1 MKRLSYGSTGPQVRL
16 LQLALR
22 RAGYVPGGTDGIFGR
37 RTETALRR
45 FQAANGL
52 AADGI
57 AGPMTH
63 SVLRPWY
70 VGYVEHIIR
79 PGETFYRLALR
90 YGTTV
95 RAIETANPY
104 ADPLNLTAG
113 DPLVIP
119 LGFAVVPTAIDYFSE
134 LVGFC
139 CEGIAARYP
148 FVTSTDVGQS
158 VMGNPLELLKIGAG
172 SNRVF
177 YNAAHHANE
186 WITTP
191 LLLKF
196 TEDLARSYAYGADLG
211 GADARELLDGTTLA
225 VAPCVNP
232 DGLNLVTG
240 DLVSGAYYDRAR
252 EIAAAF
258 PAIPF
263 PSGWKANI
271 LGTDLNLQYPAGWE
285 NAREIKYAQGFTRP
299 APRDYVGPGPL
310 TAPESLSIYNFTLSY
325 SPALTLSYHTQGNV
339 IYWKY
344 LDFEP
349 PMSRE
354 IAYRFGQVSGY
365 LVEETPYASGFAGYK
380 DWFIQNYNRPGYT
393 IEAGVGDNPLPLS
406 QFDAIYDDNL
416 GILSTGLNATME

>member
-1 MKRLSYGSTGPQVRL
+1 MKLLRNGSRGPQVQL
-16 LQLALR
+16 LQLALQ
-22 RAGYVPGGTDGIFGR
+22 RAGYDPGGTDGVFGP
-37 RTETALRR
+37 RTGAALRR

-52 AADGI
+52 VPDGI
-57 AGPMTH
+57 AGPLTH
-63 SVLRPWY
+63 AALRPY
-70 VGYVEHIIR
+70 YTGYVIYAVR
-79 PGETFYRLALR
+79 YGDSFYRIAAR

-95 RAIETANPY
+95 RAIGTANPRV
-104 ADPLNLTAG
+104 DPLNLEAG
-113 DPLVIP
+113 QLLTIP
-119 LGFAVVPTAIDYFSE
+119 LSFNVVPTTIDYFSE
-134 LVGFC
+134 LVAFC
-139 CEGIAARYP
+139 CEGVAARYP
-148 FVTSTDVGQS
+148 FVTRGVIGQS
-158 VMGNPLELLKIGAG
+158 VMGRNLELLTLGTG
-172 SNRVF
+172 SARIF

-196 TEDLARSYAYGADLG
+196 TEELARAYAYGTSIG
-211 GADARELLDGTTLA
+211 GEDARTLLENATLA

-232 DGLNLVTG
+232 DGLDLVTG
-240 DLVSGAYYDRAR
+240 DLTSGAYYGRAP

-271 LGTDLNLQYPAGWE
+271 VGTDLNLQYPAGWE
-285 NAREIKYAQGFTRP
+285 NAREIKFAQGFTRP

-310 TAPESLSIYNFTLSY
+310 TAPESLAVYNFTLSY

-339 IYWKY
+339 IYWKF

-354 IAYRFGQVSGY
+354 IAYRFARVSGY
-365 LVEETPYASGFAGYK
+365 LVEDTPYASGFAGYK

-393 IEAGVGDNPLPLS
+393 IEAGIGDNPLPLS
-406 QFDAIYDDNL
+406 QFDTIYRDNV
-416 GILSTGLNATME
+416 GILALGLRVLAE